1 MPSRQEQ
8 LNQGWQ
14 LILLNQFHDVLP
26 GSSIREVYDDA
37 ELIYAEARA
46 IGKRIYDEALTVVLQ
61 HLPAGEHDLLLLNTL
76 AWERTDPIQVPAQL
90 ASSLPRAQQTID
102 WEGNTVFLRDGV
114 RVPPCGGPVVSAAG
128 TARPRAPH
136 LPYLPSNPPL

>member
-61 HLPAGEHDLLLLNTL
+61 HIPAGEQYLLLLNTL
-76 AWERTDPIQVPAQL
+76 TCDRSFPIQMPVPL
-90 ASSLPRAQQTID
+90 ASSLPHLKQTTD
-102 WEGNTVFLRDGV
+102 
-114 RVPPCGGPVVSAAG
+114 
-128 TARPRAPH
+128 
-136 LPYLPSNPPL
+136 